1 MINLQDL
8 EGQLREVNKNLK
20 DKYDFIFSLDNDN
33 FRKELTENVGRLIE
47 MEKFHKEKLSK
58 YKRTVGVDGSNNRSG
73 GAFPHFIEI
82 FQGLAKS
89 TDGNEVYKNK
99 VYTPTLNDIY
109 EDKNLSQKY
118 LATIEIETALEYIDK
133 YDFDYLMMDGGF
145 IRYKINCLDLFT
157 ELRETCEAKNIILF
171 GVIKD
176 LKTNVIAR
184 SLEID
189 ESIYDREILFNR
201 LMTGEA
207 VLIRNE
213 INKKFI
219 KDGLGEGFSSAF
231 MRTSKF
237 PGAVGLDI
245 LDTQEKYLE
254 EISSLIYT
262 LTPMSSRGVPIWLD
276 IVDKDVKI
284 TDEILTTLL
293 EEYLD
298 RDVYERFFISE
309 RDKRTL

>member
-8 EGQLREVNKNLK
+8 EGQLREVNKSLR
-20 DKYDFIFSLDNDN
+20 DKYNFIFSLGNDV
-33 FRKELTENVGRLIE
+33 FRKELTENVGRLIK
-47 MEKFHKEKLSK
+47 MEKFPKEKLSK

-109 EDKNLSQKY
+109 EDKNLSQKF

-171 GVIKD
+171 GLIKD

-201 LMTGEA
+201 LKTGEA

-245 LDTQEKYLE
+245 LDTQERYLE
-254 EISSLIYT
+254 EISSLIFT
-262 LTPMSSRGVPIWLD
+262 LTPMSSRGVPLWLD
-276 IVDKDVKI
+276 IVDRDVKI

-309 RDKRTL
+309 RDKRSL

>member
-8 EGQLREVNKNLK
+8 EGQLKEVNTNLK
-20 DKYDFIFSLDNDN
+20 NKYDFIFNLDKDA
-33 FRKELTENVGRLIE
+33 FRKELTNNVGRLIK
-47 MEKFHKEKLSK
+47 MEKFPKEKLSK

-89 TDGNEVYKNK
+89 TDGNEIYKNK

-109 EDKNLSQKY
+109 DDKNLSQKY
-118 LATIEIETALEYIDK
+118 LATIEIETALEYIDE

-157 ELRETCEAKNIILF
+157 ELREKCEAKNIILF

-201 LMTGEA
+201 LITGEA
-207 VLIRNE
+207 LLIKNE

-231 MRTSKF
+231 MRTAKF

-254 EISSLIYT
+254 EIASLVYT
-262 LTPMSSRGVPIWLD
+262 LTPMSSRGVPLWLD

>member
-20 DKYDFIFSLDNDN
+20 DKYDFIFSLDNDT

-47 MEKFHKEKLSK
+47 MEKFPKEKLSK

-89 TDGNEVYKNK
+89 TDGNEIYKNK
-99 VYTPTLNDIY
+99 IYTPTLNDIY

-118 LATIEIETALEYIDK
+118 LATIEIETALEYINK

-157 ELRETCEAKNIILF
+157 ELRETCEAKNIVLF

-189 ESIYDREILFNR
+189 EGIYDREILFNR
-201 LMTGEA
+201 LKTGEA

-254 EISSLIYT
+254 EISNLIYT
-262 LTPMSSRGVPIWLD
+262 LTPMSSRGVPLWLD

-309 RDKRTL
+309 RDKRSL

>member
-8 EGQLREVNKNLK
+8 EGQLKEVNTNLK
-20 DKYDFIFSLDNDN
+20 NKYDFIFNLDKDA
-33 FRKELTENVGRLIE
+33 FRKELTNNVGRLIK
-47 MEKFHKEKLSK
+47 MKKFSKDKLFK

-89 TDGNEVYKNK
+89 TDGNEIYKNK

-109 EDKNLSQKY
+109 DDKNLSQKY
-118 LATIEIETALEYIDK
+118 LATIEIETALEYIDE
-133 YDFDYLMMDGGF
+133 YYFDYLMMDGGF

-157 ELRETCEAKNIILF
+157 ELRERCEAKNIILF

-201 LMTGEA
+201 LIIGEA
-207 VLIRNE
+207 LLIRNE

-231 MRTSKF
+231 MRTAKF

-254 EISSLIYT
+254 EIASLVYT
-262 LTPMSSRGVPIWLD
+262 LTPMSSRGVPLWLD

>member
-20 DKYDFIFSLDNDN
+20 DKYDFIFSLDNDT
-33 FRKELTENVGRLIE
+33 FRKELTENVGKLIE
-47 MEKFHKEKLSK
+47 MEKFPKEKLSK

-99 VYTPTLNDIY
+99 IYTPTLNDIY

-118 LATIEIETALEYIDK
+118 LATIEIETALEYINK

-201 LMTGEA
+201 LKTGEA

-254 EISSLIYT
+254 EISKLIYT
-262 LTPMSSRGVPIWLD
+262 LTPMSSRGVPLWLD

>member
-8 EGQLREVNKNLK
+8 EGQLKEVNTNLR
-20 DKYDFIFSLDNDN
+20 DKYDFIFNLDKDA
-33 FRKELTENVGRLIE
+33 FRKELTNNVGRLIK
-47 MEKFHKEKLSK
+47 MEKFPKEKLSK

-89 TDGNEVYKNK
+89 TDGNEIYKNK

-109 EDKNLSQKY
+109 DDKNLSQKY
-118 LATIEIETALEYIDK
+118 LATIEIETALEYIDE

-157 ELRETCEAKNIILF
+157 ELREKCEAKNIILF

-201 LMTGEA
+201 LITGEA
-207 VLIRNE
+207 LLIRNE

-231 MRTSKF
+231 MRTAKF

-254 EISSLIYT
+254 EIASLVYT
-262 LTPMSSRGVPIWLD
+262 LTPMSSRGVPLWLD

>member
-8 EGQLREVNKNLK
+8 EGQLREVNKNLR
-20 DKYDFIFSLDNDN
+20 DKYDFIFSLDNDT

-47 MEKFHKEKLSK
+47 MEKFPKEKLSK

-118 LATIEIETALEYIDK
+118 LATIEIETALEYINK

-157 ELRETCEAKNIILF
+157 ELRETCEAKNIVLF

-201 LMTGEA
+201 LKTGEA

-262 LTPMSSRGVPIWLD
+262 LTPMSSRGVPLWLD

-309 RDKRTL
+309 RDKRSL

>member
-20 DKYDFIFSLDNDN
+20 DKYDFIFSLDNDT
-33 FRKELTENVGRLIE
+33 FRKELTENVGKLIE
-47 MEKFHKEKLSK
+47 MEKFPKEKLSK

-99 VYTPTLNDIY
+99 IYTPTLNDIY

-118 LATIEIETALEYIDK
+118 LATIEIETALEYINK

-201 LMTGEA
+201 LKTGEA

-254 EISSLIYT
+254 EISKLIYT
-262 LTPMSSRGVPIWLD
+262 LTPMSSRGVPLWLD

-309 RDKRTL
+309 RDKRSL

>member
-8 EGQLREVNKNLK
+8 EGQLKEVNTNLK
-20 DKYDFIFSLDNDN
+20 NKYDFIFNLDKDT
-33 FRKELTENVGRLIE
+33 FRKELTNNVGRLIK
-47 MEKFHKEKLSK
+47 MEKFPKEKLSK

-89 TDGNEVYKNK
+89 TDGNEIYKNK

-109 EDKNLSQKY
+109 DDKNLSQKY
-118 LATIEIETALEYIDK
+118 LATIEIETALEYIDE

-157 ELRETCEAKNIILF
+157 ELREKCEVKNIILF

-201 LMTGEA
+201 LITGEA
-207 VLIRNE
+207 LLIRNE

-231 MRTSKF
+231 MRTAKF

-254 EISSLIYT
+254 EIANLVYT
-262 LTPMSSRGVPIWLD
+262 LTPMSSRGVPLWLD

>member
-20 DKYDFIFSLDNDN
+20 DKYDFIFSLDNDT

-47 MEKFHKEKLSK
+47 MEKFPKEKLSK

-118 LATIEIETALEYIDK
+118 LATIEIETALEYINK

-201 LMTGEA
+201 LKTGEA

-254 EISSLIYT
+254 EISNLIYT
-262 LTPMSSRGVPIWLD
+262 LTPMSSRGVPLWLD

>member
-8 EGQLREVNKNLK
+8 EGQLKEVNTNLK
-20 DKYDFIFSLDNDN
+20 DKYDFIFNLDNDA
-33 FRKELTENVGRLIE
+33 FRKELTNNVGRLIK
-47 MEKFHKEKLSK
+47 MKKFPKEKLPK

-89 TDGNEVYKNK
+89 TDGNEIYKNK
-99 VYTPTLNDIY
+99 VYTPTLNDVY
-109 EDKNLSQKY
+109 DDKNISQKY
-118 LATIEIETALEYIDK
+118 LATIEIETALEYIDE

-157 ELRETCEAKNIILF
+157 ELREKCEAKNIILF

-201 LMTGEA
+201 LITGEA
-207 VLIRNE
+207 LLIRNE

-231 MRTSKF
+231 MRTAKF

-254 EISSLIYT
+254 EIASLVYT
-262 LTPMSSRGVPIWLD
+262 LTPMSSRGVPLWLD

>member
-8 EGQLREVNKNLK
+8 EGQLREVNKSLRN
-20 DKYDFIFSLDNDN
+20 KYDFIFSLDKDT

-47 MEKFHKEKLSK
+47 MEKFPKGKLYK

-118 LATIEIETALEYIDK
+118 LATIEIETALEYINK

-201 LMTGEA
+201 LKTGEA
-207 VLIRNE
+207 ILIRNE

-245 LDTQEKYLE
+245 LDTQERYLE

-262 LTPMSSRGVPIWLD
+262 LTPMSSRGVPLWLD

>member
-8 EGQLREVNKNLK
+8 EGQLKEVNTNLK
-20 DKYDFIFSLDNDN
+20 DKYDFIFNLDNDA
-33 FRKELTENVGRLIE
+33 FRKELTNNVGRLIK
-47 MEKFHKEKLSK
+47 MEKFPKEKLSK

-89 TDGNEVYKNK
+89 TDGNEIYKNK
-99 VYTPTLNDIY
+99 VYTPTLNDVY
-109 EDKNLSQKY
+109 DDKNLSQKY
-118 LATIEIETALEYIDK
+118 LATIEIETALEYIDE

-157 ELRETCEAKNIILF
+157 ELREKCEAKNIILF

-201 LMTGEA
+201 LITGEA
-207 VLIRNE
+207 LLIRNE

-231 MRTSKF
+231 MRTAKF

-254 EISSLIYT
+254 EIASLVYT
-262 LTPMSSRGVPIWLD
+262 LTPMSSRGVPLWLD

>member
-8 EGQLREVNKNLK
+8 EGQLREVNKNLR
-20 DKYDFIFSLDNDN
+20 DKYDFIFSLDNDT

-47 MEKFHKEKLSK
+47 MEKFPKEKLSK

-118 LATIEIETALEYIDK
+118 LATIEIETALEYINK

-201 LMTGEA
+201 LKTGEA
-207 VLIRNE
+207 ILIRNE

-262 LTPMSSRGVPIWLD
+262 LTPMSSRGVPLWLD

>member
-8 EGQLREVNKNLK
+8 EGQLREVNKSLR
-20 DKYDFIFSLDNDN
+20 DKYNFIFSLGNDV
-33 FRKELTENVGRLIE
+33 FRKELTQNVGRLIE
-47 MEKFHKEKLSK
+47 MEKFPKEKLSK

-89 TDGNEVYKNK
+89 TDGNEIYKNK

-109 EDKNLSQKY
+109 EDKNLSQKF

-171 GVIKD
+171 GLIKD

-201 LMTGEA
+201 LKTGEA

-245 LDTQEKYLE
+245 LDTQERYLE
-254 EISSLIYT
+254 EISSLIFT
-262 LTPMSSRGVPIWLD
+262 LTPMSSRGVPLWLD

-309 RDKRTL
+309 RDKRSL

>member
-20 DKYDFIFSLDNDN
+20 DKYDFIFSLDNDT

-47 MEKFHKEKLSK
+47 MEKFPKEKLSK

-118 LATIEIETALEYIDK
+118 LATIEIETALEYINK
-133 YDFDYLMMDGGF
+133 FNLDYLMMDGGF

-171 GVIKD
+171 GLIKD

-201 LMTGEA
+201 LKTGEA

-245 LDTQEKYLE
+245 LDTQEKFLE
-254 EISSLIYT
+254 EISNLIYT
-262 LTPMSSRGVPIWLD
+262 ITPMSSRGVPLWLD

>member
-1 MINLQDL
+1 MINLKDL
-8 EGQLREVNKNLK
+8 EGQLKDVNLNLRN
-20 DKYDFIFSLDNDN
+20 KYDFIFKLNNDD
-33 FRKELTENVGRLIE
+33 FRTKLTQKVGRLIQ
-47 MEKFHKEKLSK
+47 MEKFPEEKLNK
-58 YKRTVGVDGSNNRSG
+58 FRRTVGVDGSNNRSG

-82 FQGLAKS
+82 FQGLAKC
-89 TDGNEVYKNK
+89 TDGNEIYRNN
-99 VYTPTLNDIY
+99 VYTPTLNEIY
-109 EDKNLSQKY
+109 DDKNLSQKY
-118 LATIEIETALEYIDK
+118 LAKIEIETALEYINT
-133 YDFDYLMMDGGF
+133 YEFDYLMMDGGF
-145 IRYKINCLDLFT
+145 IRYKINCLDLFK
-157 ELRETCEAKNIILF
+157 ELREICEEKNIILF

-201 LMTGEA
+201 LKTGEGL
-207 VLIRNE
+207 LIRNE

-237 PGAVGLDI
+237 PGAVGVDI
-245 LDTQEKYLE
+245 LDTQEKNLE
-254 EISSLIYT
+254 EICSLIYT
-262 LTPMSSRGVPIWLD
+262 LTPMSSRGVPLWLD

-284 TDEILTTLL
+284 TDEILKTLL

>member
-8 EGQLREVNKNLK
+8 EGQLKEVNTNLK
-20 DKYDFIFSLDNDN
+20 NKYDFIFNLDKDA
-33 FRKELTENVGRLIE
+33 FRKELTNNVGRLIK
-47 MEKFHKEKLSK
+47 MEKFPKDKLSK

-89 TDGNEVYKNK
+89 TDGNEIYKNK

-109 EDKNLSQKY
+109 DDKNLSQKY
-118 LATIEIETALEYIDK
+118 LATIEIETALEYIDE

-157 ELRETCEAKNIILF
+157 ELREKCEAKNIILF

-201 LMTGEA
+201 LITGEA
-207 VLIRNE
+207 LLIRNE

-231 MRTSKF
+231 MRTAKF

-254 EISSLIYT
+254 EIASLVYT
-262 LTPMSSRGVPIWLD
+262 LTPMSSRGVPLWLD

>member
-20 DKYDFIFSLDNDN
+20 DKYDFIFSLDNDT

-118 LATIEIETALEYIDK
+118 LATIEIETALEYINK

-157 ELRETCEAKNIILF
+157 ELRETCEAKNIVLF

-201 LMTGEA
+201 LKTGEA

-254 EISSLIYT
+254 EISNLIYT
-262 LTPMSSRGVPIWLD
+262 LTPMSSRGVPLWLD

>member
-8 EGQLREVNKNLK
+8 EGQLKEVNTNLK
-20 DKYDFIFSLDNDN
+20 NKYDFIFNLDNDA
-33 FRKELTENVGRLIE
+33 FRKELTNNVGRLIK
-47 MEKFHKEKLSK
+47 MEKFPKDKLSK

-89 TDGNEVYKNK
+89 TDGNEIYKNK
-99 VYTPTLNDIY
+99 VYTPTLNDVY
-109 EDKNLSQKY
+109 DDKNLSQKY
-118 LATIEIETALEYIDK
+118 LATIEIETALEYIDE

-157 ELRETCEAKNIILF
+157 ELREKCEAKNIILF

-201 LMTGEA
+201 LITGEA
-207 VLIRNE
+207 LLIRNK

-231 MRTSKF
+231 MRTAKF

-254 EISSLIYT
+254 EIASLVYT
-262 LTPMSSRGVPIWLD
+262 LTPMSSRGVPLWLD

>member
-20 DKYDFIFSLDNDN
+20 DKYDFIFSLDNDT
-33 FRKELTENVGRLIE
+33 FRKELTENVGRLIK

-118 LATIEIETALEYIDK
+118 LATIEIETAIEYINK

-201 LMTGEA
+201 LKTGEA

-262 LTPMSSRGVPIWLD
+262 LTPMSSRGVPLWLD

-309 RDKRTL
+309 RDKRSL

>member
-8 EGQLREVNKNLK
+8 EGQLREVNKNLR
-20 DKYDFIFSLDNDN
+20 DKYDFIFSLDNDT

-47 MEKFHKEKLSK
+47 MEKFPKDKLSK

-118 LATIEIETALEYIDK
+118 LATIEIETALEYINK

-201 LMTGEA
+201 LKTGEA

-254 EISSLIYT
+254 EISNLIYT
-262 LTPMSSRGVPIWLD
+262 LTPMSSRGVPLWLD

-309 RDKRTL
+309 RDKRSL

>member
-8 EGQLREVNKNLK
+8 EGQLREVNKSLK
-20 DKYDFIFSLDNDN
+20 DKYDFIFSLDNDT

-47 MEKFHKEKLSK
+47 MEKFPKDKLSK

-118 LATIEIETALEYIDK
+118 LATIEIETAIEYINK

-201 LMTGEA
+201 LKTGEA

-245 LDTQEKYLE
+245 LDTQEKFLE

-262 LTPMSSRGVPIWLD
+262 LTPMSSRGVPLWLD

>member
-20 DKYDFIFSLDNDN
+20 DKYDFIFSLDNDT

-47 MEKFHKEKLSK
+47 MEKFPKEKLSK

-89 TDGNEVYKNK
+89 TDGTEIYKNK

-118 LATIEIETALEYIDK
+118 LATIEIETALEYINK

-201 LMTGEA
+201 LKTGEA

-262 LTPMSSRGVPIWLD
+262 LTPMSSRGVPLWLD

>member
-8 EGQLREVNKNLK
+8 EGQLREVNKNLR
-20 DKYDFIFSLDNDN
+20 DKYDFIFSLDNDT

-47 MEKFHKEKLSK
+47 MEKFPKEKLSK

-118 LATIEIETALEYIDK
+118 LATIEIETALEYINK

-157 ELRETCEAKNIILF
+157 ELRETCEAKNIVLF

-201 LMTGEA
+201 LKTGEA

-254 EISSLIYT
+254 EISKLIYT
-262 LTPMSSRGVPIWLD
+262 LTPMSSRGVPLWLD

-309 RDKRTL
+309 RDKRSL

>member
-8 EGQLREVNKNLK
+8 EGQLREVNKSLK
-20 DKYDFIFSLDNDN
+20 DKYDFIFNLDNEA
-33 FRKELTENVGRLIE
+33 FRKELTENVGRLIK
-47 MEKFHKEKLSK
+47 MEKFPKEKLSK

-118 LATIEIETALEYIDK
+118 LATIEIETALEYINK
-133 YDFDYLMMDGGF
+133 FDFDYLMMDGGF

-201 LMTGEA
+201 LKTGEA

-254 EISSLIYT
+254 EISNLIYT
-262 LTPMSSRGVPIWLD
+262 LTPMSSRGVPLWLD

>member
-20 DKYDFIFSLDNDN
+20 DKYDFIFSLDNDT

-47 MEKFHKEKLSK
+47 MEKFPKDKLSK

-118 LATIEIETALEYIDK
+118 LATIEIETALEYINK

-201 LMTGEA
+201 LKTGEA

-254 EISSLIYT
+254 EISKLIYT
-262 LTPMSSRGVPIWLD
+262 LTPMSSRGVPLWLD

-309 RDKRTL
+309 RDKRSL

>member
-8 EGQLREVNKNLK
+8 EGQLREVNKSLK
-20 DKYDFIFSLDNDN
+20 DKYNFIFSLDNDA
-33 FRKELTENVGRLIE
+33 FRKEITENVGRLIK
-47 MEKFHKEKLSK
+47 MEKFPKEKLSK

-89 TDGNEVYKNK
+89 TDGNEIYKNK

-145 IRYKINCLDLFT
+145 IRYKINCLNLFT

-201 LMTGEA
+201 LKTGEA

-245 LDTQEKYLE
+245 LDTQERYLE

-262 LTPMSSRGVPIWLD
+262 LTPMSSRGVPLWLD
-276 IVDKDVKI
+276 IVDRDVKI

>member
-8 EGQLREVNKNLK
+8 EGQLKEVNTNLK
-20 DKYDFIFSLDNDN
+20 NKYDFIFNLDKDA
-33 FRKELTENVGRLIE
+33 FRKELTNNVGRLIK
-47 MEKFHKEKLSK
+47 MKKFSKDKLFK

-89 TDGNEVYKNK
+89 TDGNEIYKNK

-109 EDKNLSQKY
+109 DDKNLSQKY
-118 LATIEIETALEYIDK
+118 LATIEIETALEYIDE

-157 ELRETCEAKNIILF
+157 ELRERCEAKNIILF

-201 LMTGEA
+201 LIIGEA
-207 VLIRNE
+207 LLIRNE

-231 MRTSKF
+231 MRTAKF

-254 EISSLIYT
+254 EIASLVYT
-262 LTPMSSRGVPIWLD
+262 LTPMSSRGVPLWLD

>member
-20 DKYDFIFSLDNDN
+20 DKYDFIFSLDNDT
-33 FRKELTENVGRLIE
+33 FRKELTENVGKLIE
-47 MEKFHKEKLSK
+47 MEKFPKEKLSK

-99 VYTPTLNDIY
+99 IYTPTLNDIY
-109 EDKNLSQKY
+109 EDKNLSLKY
-118 LATIEIETALEYIDK
+118 LATIEIETALEYINK

-201 LMTGEA
+201 LKTGEA

-254 EISSLIYT
+254 EISKLIYT
-262 LTPMSSRGVPIWLD
+262 LTPMSSRGVPLWLD

-309 RDKRTL
+309 RDKRSL

>member
-1 MINLQDL
+1 MTNLQDL
-8 EGQLREVNKNLK
+8 EDQLKEVNTNLK
-20 DKYDFIFSLDNDN
+20 NKYDFIFNLDKDA
-33 FRKELTENVGRLIE
+33 FRKELTNNVGRLIK
-47 MEKFHKEKLSK
+47 MEKFPKEKLSK

-89 TDGNEVYKNK
+89 TDGNETYKNK

-109 EDKNLSQKY
+109 DDEGLSQKY
-118 LATIEIETALEYIDK
+118 LATIEIETALEYIDE

-157 ELRETCEAKNIILF
+157 ELREKCEAKNIILF

-207 VLIRNE
+207 LLIRNE

-231 MRTSKF
+231 MRTAKF

-254 EISSLIYT
+254 EIASLVYT
-262 LTPMSSRGVPIWLD
+262 LTPMSSRGVPLWLD

>member
-20 DKYDFIFSLDNDN
+20 NKYDFIFSLDNDT

-47 MEKFHKEKLSK
+47 MEKFPKDKLSK
-58 YKRTVGVDGSNNRSG
+58 YRRTVGVDGSNNRSG

-118 LATIEIETALEYIDK
+118 LATIEIETALEYINK

-201 LMTGEA
+201 LKTGEA

-254 EISSLIYT
+254 EISNLIYT
-262 LTPMSSRGVPIWLD
+262 LTPMSSRGVPLCLD

-309 RDKRTL
+309 RDKRSL

>member
-8 EGQLREVNKNLK
+8 EGQLKEVNTNLK
-20 DKYDFIFSLDNDN
+20 NKYDFIFNLDKDA
-33 FRKELTENVGRLIE
+33 FRKELTNNVGRLIK
-47 MEKFHKEKLSK
+47 MEKFPKEKLSK

-89 TDGNEVYKNK
+89 TDGNEIYKNK

-109 EDKNLSQKY
+109 DDKNLSQKY
-118 LATIEIETALEYIDK
+118 LATIEIETALEYIDE

-157 ELRETCEAKNIILF
+157 ELREKCEAKNIILF

-207 VLIRNE
+207 LLIRNE

-231 MRTSKF
+231 MRTAKF

-254 EISSLIYT
+254 EIASLVYT
-262 LTPMSSRGVPIWLD
+262 LTPMSSRGVPLWLD

>member
-20 DKYDFIFSLDNDN
+20 DKYDFIFSLDNDT
-33 FRKELTENVGRLIE
+33 FRKELTENVGRLIK

-118 LATIEIETALEYIDK
+118 LATIEIETALEYINK
-133 YDFDYLMMDGGF
+133 FNLDYLMMDGGF

-201 LMTGEA
+201 LKTGEA

-254 EISSLIYT
+254 EISNLIYT
-262 LTPMSSRGVPIWLD
+262 LTPMSSRGVPLWLD

>member
-20 DKYDFIFSLDNDN
+20 DKYDFIFSLDNDT

-47 MEKFHKEKLSK
+47 MEKFPKEKLSK

-118 LATIEIETALEYIDK
+118 LATIEIETALEYINK

-201 LMTGEA
+201 LKTGEA

-245 LDTQEKYLE
+245 LDTQEKYLK

-262 LTPMSSRGVPIWLD
+262 LTPMSSRGVPLWLD

-309 RDKRTL
+309 RDNRSL